1 MGAALFV
8 HFTSSPI
15 LDWSPNSLYSFPP
28 RPAGRAPLARAAV
41 ATGDSSSESLE
52 CGQECTVQTVRLT
65 ATLSE
70 PCSPRCPLGKLL
82 RVPGVDAPGE
92 SPFTTLEAS
101 APVGLKAAPL
111 LVCARGWVR
120 ARCPGRVPAA
130 KLETR

>member
-52 CGQECTVQTVRLT
+52 CGQECTVQTISRLEP
-65 ATLSE
+65 E

-92 SPFTTLEAS
+92 SPFAKLEAS
-101 APVGLKAAPL
+101 APFGLEAALP
-111 LVCARGWVR
+111 LVCAREWAR
-120 ARCPGRVPAA
+120 ARCAGC
-130 KLETR
+130 ET